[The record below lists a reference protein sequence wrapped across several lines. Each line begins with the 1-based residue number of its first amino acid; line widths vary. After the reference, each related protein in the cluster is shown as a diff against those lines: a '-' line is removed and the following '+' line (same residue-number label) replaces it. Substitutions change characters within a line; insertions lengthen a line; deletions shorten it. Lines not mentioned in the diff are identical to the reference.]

1 MRKLIAIFCASIFVI
16 LGTPSASAASVEIT
30 LTEPSHRQVD
40 GIFTDDELAS
50 LLSYEGRLGR
60 LVYSPPRGNRVWFI
74 DPQVIEEVRA
84 MTTEYLLENGEKG
97 VGSSVAESWLNQLT
111 AITRSDKI
119 TALPY
124 GNPSEYWL
132 SKLAPNK
139 KSFYLQL
146 GAKRLTAE
154 LGRQVSQMEKYPNS
168 SRFTMD
174 YLTTQAF
181 KKSQIVLKINS
192 EYMAIDEIE
201 KFQAQSAAIL
211 HPDLSND
218 ERTLLGLDLISSAQ
232 GLSNKIRLAPG
243 RFTVTS
249 TKQKLPITLINDFP
263 NSAKLSIRVEASNGK
278 VLIEPVPQIVVNGNS
293 KVQVM
298 IPVEV
303 VTSGKTNLSVS
314 IRSDKNRALGNT
326 ISYPV
331 TLKVISPIATW
342 VTTVGGAVLFISAL
356 IQSFRRIRK
365 KRI

>member
-1 MRKLIAIFCASIFVI
+1 MKRLIAIFCISIFVN
-16 LGTPSASAASVEIT
+16 LGAPVANAASVEIT
-30 LTEPSHRQVD
+30 VTEPSHRQID
-40 GIFTDDELAS
+40 GIFIDDELTS
-50 LLSYEGRLGR
+50 LLSYEGRLGQ
-60 LVYSPPRGNRVWFI
+60 LVYGPPRGNRSWLI
-74 DPQVIEEVRA
+74 DPQLIEEVRA
-84 MTTEYLLENGEKG
+84 MTSDYVLENGEKG
-97 VGSSVAESWLNQLT
+97 IGAPVAESWLNQLT

-124 GNPSEYWL
+124 GAPSNYWL

-139 KSFYLQL
+139 KSFYIQL

-154 LGRQVSQMEKYPNS
+154 LGRQVFQMEKYPNS
-168 SRFTMD
+168 PRFNVD
-174 YLTTQAF
+174 YLTLQAF

-201 KFQAQSAAIL
+201 KFQAQSAAVL
-211 HPDLSND
+211 HPDLSKD
-218 ERTLLGLDLISSAQ
+218 QRLLLSLDLISSAQ
-232 GLSNKIRLAPG
+232 GLTNKIRLAPG

-263 NSAKLSIRVEASNGK
+263 NPAKLSIRVEASNGK
-278 VLIEPVPQIVVNGNS
+278 VLVDSVPQFVVNGSS

-303 VTSGKTNLSVS
+303 ITSGKTNLSVS
-314 IRSDKNRALGNT
+314 IKSDKDRSLGSE

-342 VTTVGGAVLFISAL
+342 VTTGGGAILFISAL
-356 IQSFRRIRK
+356 IQSFRRIRR
-365 KRI
+365 KRL